1 MGGGYLKIAREKKK
15 KKARGAASRFCVLE
29 KSLGSRD
36 GMLNRLDLQG

>member
-1 MGGGYLKIAREKKK
+1 MGGGYLKTAREKK